1 MNILSIFAYLRIHI
15 ADRDHKYYNL

>member
-15 ADRDHKYYNL
+15 ADRDHKYNNI